1 MCLAIPGRVEEIEY
15 PFATVSFGG
24 AKKKIRIDLLESV
37 EVGEYVLAHA
47 GLAIQKVSE
56 EEVREIN
63 RLWEQI
69 LGSEE

>member
-1 MCLAIPGRVEEIEY
+1 MCLAIPGRVEEIDY

-24 AKKKIRIDLLESV
+24 ARKKIRIDLLDSV
-37 EVGEYVLAHA
+37 EVGDYILAHA

-56 EEVREIN
+56 EEVKEIN

-69 LGSEE
+69 LEE